1 VAVNT
6 KSRSFRK
13 SCIRDPNSHFL
24 VHTFEFFSPVQAAY
38 VRQFLE
44 QVNRTQAHLGAGVPA
59 AVDSAKKM
67 ELDPGD
73 EGKKRL
79 KMEDGWVTTSVKP
92 DAQPE
97 VLAALQIP
105 SCLSCSWDMSYL
117 CHLSQQV
124 GHHAN

>member
-1 VAVNT
+1 MHA
-6 KSRSFRK
+6 
-13 SCIRDPNSHFL
+13 IEFL
-24 VHTFEFFSPVQAAY
+24 SPVQAAY

-59 AVDSAKKM
+59 AADSAKKV

-97 VLAALQIP
+97 VLAALQIL
-105 SCLSCSWDMSYL
+105 SGLSCSWDMSYL